1 MVPGLGLAD
10 GPRAIWVLLALVAVV
25 GCLGAVAYA
34 ATRPEG
40 HGAEGGAA
48 AKGKRKRSSRPL
60 RPRFIEVPNPAAIG
74 SEAQFRFHVA
84 PRPQASGSPQ
94 SGPGGAPRP
103 PRRFQ
108 CQLDGSGW
116 SACSSPHVAV
126 GLAPGGHAFAVR
138 ALGRRG
144 NPGNAARFSWQQVE
158 PKPFAIEPR
167 GTSEGMLPGDPP
179 QPLPVLVLNPNQVPI
194 EVTSLTVSFAEDP
207 PGCPGDSNFELVPAS
222 TSPSMP
228 LVVPAGGSVSLPS
241 ATVSAPTIALRD
253 LPVNQNACQGA
264 RVRLTFSGQAHG

>member
-1 MVPGLGLAD
+1 MLPGLGLSG
-10 GPRAIWVLLALVAVV
+10 GPRAIWVLSALIAAI

-34 ATRPEG
+34 AARPEG
-40 HGAEGGAA
+40 RGAEGGVV
-48 AKGKRKRSSRPL
+48 AKGKRKRSPHPPP
-60 RPRFIEVPNPAAIG
+60 PRFIEVPNPPAIG

-84 PRPQASGSPQ
+84 PRQQAPGSPQ
-94 SGPGGAPRP
+94 SGSGGAPRA

-126 GLAPGGHAFAVR
+126 GLPPGEHAFAVR

-144 NPGNAARFSWQQVE
+144 NPGRAVRFLWQQLE
-158 PKPFAIEPR
+158 PKPFSIEPQ

-179 QPLPVLVLNPNQVPI
+179 QSLPVLISNPNSVPI
-194 EVTSLTVSFAEDP
+194 EVTSLTVAFAEDP
-207 PGCPGDSNFELVPAS
+207 PGCPGDPNFELVPAS
-222 TSPSMP
+222 ASLPAP
-228 LVVPAGGSVSLPS
+228 LTVPAGGSVSLPS
-241 ATVSAPTIALRD
+241 ATVAAPTISLRD

-264 RVRLTFSGQAHG
+264 RVQLTFSGQAHG